1 MADLLKGKA
10 VIFSIPDL
18 TIGDIKRLF
27 NYTIRY
33 LKKEGNLDLEAF
45 ITCSLWQV
53 SASKRG
59 L

>member
-1 MADLLKGKA
+1 MADLLRGKA
-10 VIFSIPDL
+10 VIFSVPDL

-27 NYTIRY
+27 NYTVRY
-33 LKKEGNLDLEAF
+33 LKKEGSLDLEAL

-53 SASKRG
+53 SASKGG